1 MRRLAGALASLLF
14 LLSACGPSRGGP
26 GPTPSA
32 PAASTGLPSPGTAV
46 PSNPAVLAPSL
57 ARTDLHLGAALK
69 RWAATGAPSPPPAD
83 VALLALYQQR
93 IYGTLSAN
101 RSLARAVIAL
111 LPPEL
116 AGAATA
122 NVGADRAL
130 ASLSGSPPATAP
142 RLRTEDPLPASELLG
157 DFRQAQRRFGVAWQV
172 LAAINLI
179 ESRFGRV
186 VSSSS
191 AGAQGP
197 MQFLPA
203 TWRAYGMGGNVRVPH
218 DAIMGAANYLRASGA
233 PSSYRRAVF
242 AYNPSTSYVDAV
254 LAYAGQMRRDP
265 LAFYDYYN
273 WQVFQPT
280 ASGDE
285 QLTGPGT

>member
-1 MRRLAGALASLLF
+1 MPPDPASL
-14 LLSACGPSRGGP
+14 
-26 GPTPSA
+26 TPA
-32 PAASTGLPSPGTAV
+32 LV
-46 PSNPAVLAPSL
+46 
-57 ARTDLHLGAALK
+57 RTDLQLASALRRWTAA
-69 RWAATGAPSPPPAD
+69 GAPSPPPAD
-83 VALLALYQQR
+83 VALLALFQQR
-93 IYGTLSAN
+93 IYGTLAAN
-101 RSLARAVIAL
+101 RSLARAVLAQ
-111 LPPEL
+111 LPPDL
-116 AGAATA
+116 AAAATA
-122 NVGADRAL
+122 NVAADRAL
-130 ASLSGSPPATAP
+130 TSLSGAPPAKAP
-142 RLRTEDPLPASELLG
+142 RLETQDPDPAGELLR
-157 DFRQAQRRFGVAWQV
+157 DFRQAERRFGVAWQV

-203 TWRAYGMGGNVRVPH
+203 TWRAYGMGGNVRDPR

-242 AYNPSTSYVDAV
+242 AYNPSTAYVNAV
-254 LAYAGQMRRDP
+254 LAYAGRMRRDP

-273 WQVFQPT
+273 WQVFQAT